1 MRLSAIWRD
10 ADMALWGVENFIGK
24 ASLALICMGSNVGR
38 AVDFK
43 IDLPPDMGHRP
54 QNSSNDN
61 FDFPDDLGPDSR
73 SKGESVEMMK
83 SAALPDSSVINGV
96 QSFRSSSFVFA
107 SGKVYDTSF
116 PALKCLS
123 GNIKFW
129 EAVYRDVDTDSV
141 LFHDREEPGRIY
153 GIAKLSLNSS
163 TRDYASGVY
172 RNYFATKLRE
182 LASLYDNP
190 SQWDSAHRDLAR
202 LFPGKNFTPD
212 TLVRA
217 SKNIRIQTGLKSNFE
232 AGIQRSLPIMNKVHR
247 VVSQYGLPEDIV
259 ILPHVESSYHSRAV
273 SKVGAVGLWQIM
285 PDTMRMLMGR
295 SSISRRTEVETSTI
309 AAAKLLRQNYAQTK
323 SWPLALT
330 AYNHGL
336 NGVMKAV
343 RKTGSTD
350 LCTIIDRYESR
361 SFQFAS
367 SNFYA
372 QFVAARN
379 VALLRYAELLQNG
392 NGPKAL
398 KPLLARRLGVRFQ

>member
-1 MRLSAIWRD
+1 MAFVGVNIYLSKLCV
-10 ADMALWGVENFIGK
+10 ALLCACAHV
-24 ASLALICMGSNVGR
+24 AS

-43 IDLPPDMGHRP
+43 IDLPPDMGHGP
-54 QNSSNDN
+54 QNSDSEN
-61 FDFPDDLGPDSR
+61 FDFPDDLGLDSGRR
-73 SKGESVEMMK
+73 SESLPIMK
-83 SAALPDSSVINGV
+83 SSVLPDASVVNGV
-96 QSFRSSSFVFA
+96 QSFSSSSFVSS
-107 SGKVYDTSF
+107 SGKLSDSSF

-153 GIAKLSLNSS
+153 GVAKLSANSS
-163 TRDYASGVY
+163 TRNYGADVY

-182 LASLYDNP
+182 LASLYDRP
-190 SQWDSAHRDLAR
+190 SEWDSAHRDLAR
-202 LFPGKNFTPD
+202 LFPGRTLAPD
-212 TLVRA
+212 TLIRA
-217 SKNIRIQTGLKSNFE
+217 SKNIRIQSGLKSNFE
-232 AGIQRSLPIMNKVHR
+232 AGIQRSLPIMNTVHR
-247 VVSQYGLPEDIV
+247 VVSQHGLPEDIV

-295 SSISRRTEVETSTI
+295 SAVSSRTEVETSTI
-309 AAAKLLRQNYAQTK
+309 AAAKLLKQNYAQTR

-372 QFVAARN
+372 QFIAARN
-379 VALLRYAELLQNG
+379 VALLRYAELLKKG

-398 KPLLARRLGVRFQ
+398 RPLLARRLGVRFQ